1 MESTNLLKTL
11 EKTKK
16 NCRAQYLGSGGTEL
30 GECSGDLGWWWWL
43 GPVGGLLVTWAH
55 WGYQVLL
62 EREAFVRIGNL
73 MMMMVVM
80 MMTMFLQ
87 NNSWFSAGFWY
98 TSEHKKAG
106 APKSLEVD
114 DSDGF
119 FFSGCVLQVK
129 VRRSWHR
136 EEWSSRWVPSLTPK
150 VFWKRSKWCLESWET
165 SQGIPALHQCQ
176 WIFWPLGISVGIFV
190 SKTRNMIG
198 TSH

>member
-1 MESTNLLKTL
+1 MVNLRHGIYESASAELNTL
-11 EKTKK
+11 DQGALTWA
-16 NCRAQYLGSGGTEL
+16 NAVATSVR
-30 GECSGDLGWWWWL
+30 WWL

-73 MMMMVVM
+73 MMMVVM

-119 FFSGCVLQVK
+119 SFSGCVLQVK
-129 VRRSWHR
+129 VRRSERHR
-136 EEWSSRWVPSLTPK
+136 EGWSSRWVPSLTPK

-165 SQGIPALHQCQ
+165 SQGNPSKHQWDPMDSLTTGNFC
-176 WIFWPLGISVGIFV
+176 GIFV
-190 SKTRNMIG
+190 KKTRNMIG
-198 TSH
+198 TSN